1 MNNSFEQARLEDI
14 TLITLGYQFREKILP
29 APSGNVSV
37 IQMSNIND
45 DYTLNTANLT
55 KTCIKEYELKEEYYL
70 LQDDILFTPRG
81 YKNFATLIDR
91 SLGKTIAASHF
102 YIIRIKDQKII
113 TPPYLVWYINQK
125 PAQEYLK
132 SHAAGTNI
140 PIINR
145 KLLGQ
150 LTISIPAM
158 ERQIKIAKIYNLSL
172 RENFLMKEIQKKRK
186 LFIETLLLKQL
197 NA

>member
-1 MNNSFEQARLEDI
+1 MNKSFAHTRLEDI
-14 TLITLGYQFREKILP
+14 ALITPGYQFREKII
-29 APSGNVSV
+29 PSPDGNVSV

-91 SLGKTIAASHF
+91 PLGKTIAASHF

-113 TPPYLVWYINQK
+113 TPPYLAWYINQK

-150 LTISIPAM
+150 LTLSIPAM

-172 RENFLMKEIQKKRK
+172 RENFLIKEIQKKRN
-186 LFIETLLLKQL
+186 LFIETLLLKQV
-197 NA
+197 NS